1 MWRAG
6 STALSSVGI
15 MGKQSLHDLGIGAL
29 HAAQVPAEAVLVQL
43 LMGLF
48 VPEAAGVGLI
58 SSARTIVPPVSL
70 PNSSLKST
78 SVTPHSAQKALRMS
92 LTAKAYFLMVSISS
106 AVASFSARA

>member
-1 MWRAG
+1 
-6 STALSSVGI
+6 

-29 HAAQVPAEAVLVQL
+29 HAAQVFSSQRRQVS
-43 LMGLF
+43 
-48 VPEAAGVGLI
+48 GLI
-58 SSARTIVPPVSL
+58 SSARTIVPSVSL